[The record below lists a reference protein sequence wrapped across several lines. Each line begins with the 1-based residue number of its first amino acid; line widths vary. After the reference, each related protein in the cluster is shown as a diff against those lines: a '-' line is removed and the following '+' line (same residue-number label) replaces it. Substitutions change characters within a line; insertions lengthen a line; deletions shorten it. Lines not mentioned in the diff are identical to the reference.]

1 MILIIYC
8 HPYEQSFNHAELKA
22 IKENLS
28 AGQWEYEIIDLYAE
42 HFNLVYSTE
51 ELQLYHRGETTD
63 PLVTKYL
70 KLCQQADTVILLHLT
85 GGIVFLGCWRAS
97 LIRWWR
103 KGWDYHIRLLKQ
115 EWRVSWPMLSI
126 VMCLPLRLLRH
137 GIFGSFW
144 VMLSRKFLLIKLC
157 VS

>member
-70 KLCQQADTVILLHLT
+70 KLCQQADTVIFITPYWWNSIPGMLKGFVDKVMKEGLGLSHTVTKTGVKGELT
-85 GGIVFLGCWRAS
+85 NVKHCYVV
-97 LIRWWR
+97 
-103 KGWDYHIRLLKQ
+103 YHFDFSDMVYSVL
-115 EWRVSWPMLSI
+115 
-126 VMCLPLRLLRH
+126 
-137 GIFGSFW
+137 FG
-144 VMLSRKFLLIKLC
+144 
-157 VS
+157 